1 MIMRQKYQC
10 HGVIME
16 ADHPERSSG
25 RVRSPHDTLLS
36 CAVPLTQW
44 PGPVFSVPLARVG
57 RLPVGAQLL
66 ARPGCDER
74 LLELGVRLEEQ
85 LGAGTRAESVL

>member
-1 MIMRQKYQC
+1 
-10 HGVIME
+10 
-16 ADHPERSSG
+16 
-25 RVRSPHDTLLS
+25 VRSQRDTLLS
-36 CAVPLTQW
+36 CAVPLTQA
-44 PGPVFSVPLARVG
+44 PGPVLSVPLTRVG

-85 LGAGTRAESVL
+85 LSAGTRAEGAP